1 MKTEFRDNRF
11 KNSIAVIPVIIAML
25 FLFTSCRK
33 KVVLTDDIADQK
45 VIPQMQADSIT
56 TIISDSGI
64 IRYRLF
70 AKKWKVYDKAD
81 TPYWDFPEGLHFE
94 RFDEE
99 YNIDAQIDCRKAI
112 YYQKMEI
119 WKLNDSVRAINLQGE
134 QFETE
139 ELYWNQGTERVY
151 SDSAIRIIQEDK
163 IINGI
168 GFNSNQ
174 TFTKYEIRN
183 PYGIIPVDPEE
194 EPDTVAADSTAG
206 NKD

>member
-1 MKTEFRDNRF
+1 MDTADTHNVI
-11 KNSIAVIPVIIAML
+11 KNSIAVIPVIIAMV
-25 FLFTSCRK
+25 FLFSSCK
-33 KVVLTDDIADQK
+33 KKIDMTDDIADRK
-45 VIPQMQADSIT
+45 IIPQLRADSIT

-64 IRYRLF
+64 IRYRIF
-70 AKKWKVYDKAD
+70 ATKWDVYDKAD

-94 RFDEE
+94 KFNENYD
-99 YNIDAQIDCRKAI
+99 IDAQIDCRKAI

-139 ELYWNQGTERVY
+139 ELYWNQKTERVY

-168 GFNSNQ
+168 GFTSNQ
-174 TFTKYEIRN
+174 TFSKYEIKN
-183 PYGIIPVDPEE
+183 PYGIIPVDSEE
-194 EPDTVAADSTAG
+194 QDTTATDTTGNST
-206 NKD
+206 D